1 MTTMIMTFVVP
12 QRVTR
17 ATKGRARSLLRV
29 SRRLTDT
36 FRAPLAWWTPQE
48 RADRYVARMPIA
60 VIAD

>member
-36 FRAPLAWWTPQE
+36 FRAPLAWTRRSGPTGMWHVC
-48 RADRYVARMPIA
+48 RSR
-60 VIAD
+60 

>member
-29 SRRLTDT
+29 NRRLTDT
-36 FRAPLAWWTPQE
+36 FRAPLAWTPQE

>member
-1 MTTMIMTFVVP
+1 FVVP

-36 FRAPLAWWTPQE
+36 FRAPLAWTPQE

>member
-36 FRAPLAWWTPQE
+36 FRAPLA
-48 RADRYVARMPIA
+48 
-60 VIAD
+60 